1 MRLVQG
7 VDGIYGRGRLEI
19 FNQAKNEWGTVN
31 GNLGRFDFAAAN
43 VACRA
48 MGYNCVMDWGLAK
61 DWGLELDEE
70 EAKEMAIGY
79 WGHSCDGDEP
89 GLQYCCNAPRRW
101 IGDRFRTMSSFSRKS
116 IITFIVIVL
125 RRSLSTIMRY
135 SWYRHR
141 SKIALYYRLFIWFL
155 SFVFLW

>member
-1 MRLVQG
+1 M
-7 VDGIYGRGRLEI
+7 YGRGRLEV
-19 FNQAKNEWGTVN
+19 FNQAENEWGTVN

-70 EAKEMAIGY
+70 EAKEMSIGY

-116 IITFIVIVL
+116 IIT
-125 RRSLSTIMRY
+125 SYRY
-135 SWYRHR
+135 CF
-141 SKIALYYRLFIWFL
+141 KAQLKYYYAILLISAQIKNPIR
-155 SFVFLW
+155 